1 MNKKILI
8 GSIIAVTVLIGVSFT
23 SVVGHR
29 SVASDV
35 KASPLFNIRSS
46 RAIDEESEEL
56 SCAYVGKGNNI
67 NLLLP
72 KRNDKLK
79 LLRRAIEKILTIDD
93 ETFNKLI
100 SLVILRIQKNNKFN
114 DVKNEDIILPL
125 NKLRNHQEI
134 TFSNNTNMN
143 GIYTLK
149 FEFIPTICWFPG
161 CIPLKIL
168 EGMIFIFIF
177 TFFLLAV
184 FIFDFTS
191 DCVSPT

>member
-72 KRNDKLK
+72 
-79 LLRRAIEKILTIDD
+79 I
-93 ETFNKLI
+93 
-100 SLVILRIQKNNKFN
+100 
-114 DVKNEDIILPL
+114 
-125 NKLRNHQEI
+125 RNHQEI